1 MIRFTSK
8 DLLKYIYLNSACER
22 GVRRLKRY
30 LEKHTA
36 REALAE
42 YRRCRKFWDRTSA
55 RYAQASVGNDG
66 SVSWTEYDRSED
78 FKWLC
83 ETLDLG
89 NAIKDTWGYQIQ
101 YNCSHVTVEQIARAI
116 KRELHVK

>member
-8 DLLKYIYLNSACER
+8 DLLKYIDLNSACEDGIR
-22 GVRRLKRY
+22 DLKRY
-30 LEKHTA
+30 LAKHTA

-42 YRRCRKFWDRTSA
+42 YRRCRRLVEKRESRA
-55 RYAQASVGNDG
+55 LNI
-66 SVSWTEYDRSED
+66 EYHRSGD

-89 NAIKDTWGYQIQ
+89 NAINDTWGYQIQ
-101 YNCSHVTVEQIARAI
+101 YNCSHVTVEQIVRAI
-116 KRELHVK
+116 KRELRVE

>member
-8 DLLKYIYLNSACER
+8 DLLKYIYLNSACES

-30 LEKHTA
+30 LAKHTA

-42 YRRCRKFWDRTSA
+42 YRRCRKFWD
-55 RYAQASVGNDG
+55 AQASVGNGG